1 MIKYVAV
8 LALVIVPLL
17 WGALMVPVL
26 DFFENL
32 IFKQSGKG
40 GYRDE

>member
-1 MIKYVAV
+1 MVKYAAAAV
-8 LALVIVPLL
+8 LVLVPLL

-32 IFKQSGKG
+32 IFKQSDNQ
-40 GYRDE
+40 GYKDE

>member
-1 MIKYVAV
+1 MVKFAAVA
-8 LALVIVPLL
+8 ALVLVPLL

-32 IFKQSGKG
+32 IFKQSDKWGHE
-40 GYRDE
+40 DD

>member
-1 MIKYVAV
+1 MVKYAAVA
-8 LALVIVPLL
+8 ALVLVPLL

-32 IFKQSGKG
+32 IFKQSENQEYK
-40 GYRDE
+40 DD

>member
-1 MIKYVAV
+1 MVKYAAAT
-8 LALVIVPLL
+8 ALVLVPLL

-32 IFKQSGKG
+32 ISKKNGKQDYK
-40 GYRDE
+40 DD

>member
-1 MIKYVAV
+1 MIKYAAAAV
-8 LALVIVPLL
+8 LVLVPLL

-32 IFKQSGKG
+32 FFKRSENQEHK
-40 GYRDE
+40 DD